1 MKRKVAPL
9 ILSVGTSGSWMSSS
23 GCASALDS
31 LKTKLKKKNLIVGKY
46 YLVIFYDNGDSLP
59 FTEQI

>member
-23 GCASALDS
+23 GCASAGALDS

-46 YLVIFYDNGDSLP
+46 YLVIF
-59 FTEQI
+59 